1 MDLKEILDYALRR
14 AEALGA
20 SEAEV
25 YVREIASTS
34 ILRTYGDM
42 RVVKRGEVIELGIR
56 VAIGKRVAVQGG
68 TIAEYSDIDKLVEA
82 AIRVAKVSSE
92 DPQWRSLP
100 RGLSK
105 ALVENVW
112 DKRIAEPSIENVVE
126 EVEKAFAR
134 ANEIDRRCYA
144 SAVDV
149 YMSEIRRAIGNSYG
163 EVVDDAVTRVRAFV
177 HVKAVEGGEESG
189 FYEQFYAST
198 LTGFDLEQLVERAAR
213 RAIEGLYARPIETGR
228 YRVVLV
234 SKVFAAIVNALIVP
248 AVSIEWVKKS
258 RSPLANRLGEQV
270 FNEVVSI
277 VDDGAAQNLAA
288 SASFDDEG
296 IKMQRKV
303 VVDRG
308 VLETYLYDYYYSVLE
323 SKDPMGNGI
332 RQGVSSAPRPWAT
345 NFIVLPGSESL
356 DSLIRDIGKG
366 IVVYQTIGEWLSNPV
381 NGFLNATVTNAVLIE
396 NGEPKRSV
404 KGVVISG
411 NVYELLKD
419 RIIGLGGDVENYVN
433 VYAPSIALDGVTIAG
448 K

>member
-1 MDLKEILDYALRR
+1 MELKEILDYALRR

-25 YVREIASTS
+25 YAREVVSTS
-34 ILRTYGDM
+34 IRRAHGEL
-42 RVVKRGEVIELGIR
+42 RVVKRGEVLELGIR
-56 VAIGKRVAVQGG
+56 VVIGKKVAVQGG

-82 AIRVAKVSSE
+82 AIRVARVSSE

-112 DKRIAEPSIENVVE
+112 DKRIAEPPIEDIVE

-134 ANEIDRRCYA
+134 AIEIDRRCYV
-144 SAVDV
+144 SMVDV
-149 YMSEIRRAIGNSYG
+149 NLSEVRRAIGNSYG
-163 EVVDDAVTRVRAFV
+163 EVVDDAVTRIRAFV
-177 HVKAVEGGEESG
+177 HVKAVEGSEESG
-189 FYEQFYAST
+189 FYEQFHAST

-213 RAIEGLYARPIETGR
+213 RAIAGLYARPIETGR
-228 YRVVLV
+228 YKVVLV

-248 AVSIEWVKKS
+248 AVSIEWVKKN
-258 RSPLANRLGEQV
+258 RSPLINRLGEQV
-270 FNEVVSI
+270 FSEVISI

-308 VLETYLYDYYYSVLE
+308 VLETYLYDYYYSMLE
-323 SKDPMGNGI
+323 SREPMGNGI
-332 RQGVSSAPRPWAT
+332 RQGVSSAPRPWVT
-345 NFIVLPGSESL
+345 NFIVLPGSASL
-356 DSLIRDIGKG
+356 DSLVRDLGEG
-366 IVVYQTIGEWLSNPV
+366 IVIYQTIGEWLSNPV
-381 NGFLNATVTNAVLIE
+381 NGFLNATVTNAVLVE
-396 NGEPKRSV
+396 NGEPKRSI
-404 KGVVISG
+404 KGIVISG
-411 NVYELLKD
+411 NIYELLKD
-419 RIIGLGGDVENYVN
+419 RIIGLANDVKNCMN
-433 VYAPSIALDGVTIAG
+433 VYAPSIALEGMTIAG